1 MSPDAGQSARGHLLC
16 RYSVL
21 KNGRNLPE
29 CVQIIHK
36 GVIMSGTIF
45 SLIPPIVAIALALI
59 TKEVYLSLLIG
70 IMSGAFLFTGPN
82 PLHAVE
88 TMIAIMGEKIGGNVN
103 ILLFLAFLGIVVAL
117 ITKSGASKAYGE
129 WASHAIRTKKG
140 ALFATMFLGM
150 LIFVDDYFNCL
161 TVGTVMRPVTDKHKI
176 TRAKLAYII
185 DATAAPICIIAPIS
199 SWAAAV
205 GSSLPEDS
213 GVDGFS
219 LFLHTIPFNLYA
231 LLTICFMLFL
241 VAGDFDFAAMKRYE
255 EQVKK
260 TGKETTVEAEAMEI
274 SGNGKV
280 IDLILPILVL
290 IAFCV
295 SGMLYTGG
303 ILDGVGLVEAFAN
316 CDSALSLVLGSFF
329 TLVFIFVFYMI
340 RRVIRFN
347 EFCESFTIGVKA
359 MIPAIMILCLAWTL
373 SGICSADYLNIGG
386 YVKEVVGGN
395 ALVGSLMPA
404 LMFVIAAGLAFST
417 GTSWGTFGILL
428 PIVVPIMQTGSEML
442 TITVAATLAGAVCGD
457 HCSPISDTTIMAS
470 TGAQC
475 DHINHVSTQLP
486 YALTVAAVSAVN
498 YVLAALIQNWMINLP
513 IAIVSMVVV
522 ILAIRKLYGD
532 KEVPAEK

>member
-1 MSPDAGQSARGHLLC
+1 
-16 RYSVL
+16 
-21 KNGRNLPE
+21 
-29 CVQIIHK
+29 
-36 GVIMSGTIF
+36 MSGTIF

-395 ALVGSLMPA
+395 TLVGSLMPA

-428 PIVVPIMQTGSEML
+428 PIAFAVVGAENMNSL
-442 TITVAATLAGAVCGD
+442 TIVTASILAGAVCGD
-457 HCSPISDTTIMAS
+457 HISPISDTTIMS
-470 TGAQC
+470 SSGAQSN
-475 DHINHVSTQLP
+475 HINHVQTQMQ
-486 YALTVAAVSAVN
+486 YA
-498 YVLAALIQNWMINLP
+498 
-513 IAIVSMVVV
+513 MVVV
-522 ILAIRKLYGD
+522 AACVPGYLIAGFTENWLITLVSSLAILTAALLYLRRRSL
-532 KEVPAEK
+532 AEDARA